1 MNVAS
6 TLTTKIASSWARRQE
21 GRQRRHALYEAVL
34 TETKAVWRYYERGPW
49 KAWEPTGPAMTLA
62 MTRADQAG
70 FKLVRLVPSLNG
82 TVAAILACSD
92 AMLQERMAGGRRV
105 SADLVGEHRSATK
118 ALVEAVRASR

>member
-6 TLTTKIASSWARRQE
+6 TLTPKIASSWARRQE
-21 GRQRRHALYEAVL
+21 SRRRRNALYEAVL
-34 TETKAVWRYYERGPW
+34 SETKAVWRYYERGPW
-49 KAWEPTGPAMTLA
+49 RAWEPTGPAMTLA

-82 TVAAILACSD
+82 TLAPLLACSD

-105 SADLVGEHRSATK
+105 SADLVRDHRSATK
-118 ALVEAVRASR
+118 AFVEAFRASG